1 MLLWDGSGI
10 SVKVF
15 ETDLILRWAV
25 LLLSFILSVIVTGWF
40 M

>member
-10 SVKVF
+10 SVKVS
-15 ETDLILRWAV
+15 ETDMILAWAV